1 MAVSARPLE
10 AAVLGALGLTAL
22 LLGALAGVGPL
33 YAIAAA
39 LGVAFVL
46 IALSDLAVGVAIF
59 VGVTFMDILPVGASP
74 LVSMVKLAGAV
85 LALAW
90 IARIA
95 TGSRAHDGLMAN
107 HRALALT
114 MVLFAAWALVSAIW
128 AENSSDALIATERYA
143 LNFLILPI
151 VFTAVGSRRDV
162 LWVLGAFL
170 AGAVLSA
177 TVAVISPP
185 AATEDLARIEAA
197 GLNSNDLATVLV
209 AGLVIAIGLVSYA
222 RRSPIWQ
229 LIAVAAATLC
239 GWALMLTLSRS
250 GLVALAFALIASLL
264 VASRSRGRAAA
275 LAAVLALLTVGYFAF
290 IASPEA
296 RDRVTSFESDEG
308 TGRVDV
314 WTVGWRM
321 VEDKPATGVGVG
333 NFADRSADYLLQPG
347 ALQRSDLII
356 DTPKVAH
363 NIYLE
368 SLAELGIPGLVL
380 LLGIIFLSVR
390 ETLRAARRFREDDHM
405 RLEALSRALFA
416 AQVGFLA
423 AALFASIQ
431 FNKQLWVVLALGPAL
446 SWLAADLR
454 RRAAPPASE
463 LSA

>member
-162 LWVLGAFL
+162 RWVLGAFL
-170 AGAVLSA
+170 AGAGLSA

-185 AATEDLARIEAA
+185 PATEDHARIA

-239 GWALMLTLSRS
+239 GWALMLTLSRAA
-250 GLVALAFALIASLL
+250 LVALAFALIASLL

-390 ETLRAARRFREDDHM
+390 ETLRAARRFREADHM

-454 RRAAPPASE
+454 RREAPPTSE